1 MVAPSGHGSKLFH
14 VFHRD
19 KPGGLQRYTLAEVL
33 EILDA
38 DDPSAKITSISV
50 VPESE
55 NNARE
60 TDCDSD
66 FSDDDDDD
74 VTCDPKRQP
83 SRLLKGD
90 CFVSDGDMQL
100 PIIDDGQEPE

>member
-19 KPGGLQRYTLAEVL
+19 KPGGLERYTLAEVL
-33 EILDA
+33 DILDA
-38 DDPSAKITSISV
+38 DDPSAKITSISI

-60 TDCDSD
+60 TDCDSN
-66 FSDDDDDD
+66 FSDDND
-74 VTCDPKRQP
+74 VISDPKRLP
-83 SRLLKGD
+83 FRLVKGD